1 MGCNDMIVLFAIVA
15 AILIGYLFLTFYP
28 VFGGKGSREKNSQ
41 SLNYSNGKFNNSV
54 LTPMNMNM
62 GTMIGLIRDS
72 MKGNPKRRPNK
83 SIPMKKLDLFQTA
96 PAEQQPSVTWFGH
109 SAFMLELN
117 GKRLLLDPMLG
128 KAPSPFPSIGGKR
141 YSKSPPVKA
150 EDLPSIDA
158 VILSHDH
165 YDHLDYG
172 SILKLKAKVRKFFVP
187 LGVGAHLERWGIEK
201 ARITELDWWD
211 EGEFEGI
218 RLACTPA
225 RHFSGRSIGDRN
237 STLWC
242 SWVIDAPQ
250 ARLYFSGDSGYG
262 PHFKEIGE
270 RFGPFD
276 LTMMECGQYDER
288 WKNIHMMPEETV
300 QAHLDVRGKVMIPM
314 HWGAFSLSL
323 HDWTDPIERVSRAA
337 KKMGVAL
344 STPQMGETVQ
354 INSDRHP
361 KSAWWRSSDLTIR
374 QEQFLEGN

>member
-1 MGCNDMIVLFAIVA
+1 MIVLFAIVVV
-15 AILIGYLFLTFYP
+15 IMTGYLFLTINP
-28 VFGGKGSREKNSQ
+28 VFGGKRSRKKNSQ
-41 SLNYSNGKFNNSV
+41 SLNYSNGKFINTV
-54 LTPMNMNM
+54 PTPMDMNM
-62 GTMIGLIRDS
+62 GTMIGLLRDF
-72 MKGNPKRRPNK
+72 MKGNPKRRPSK
-83 SIPMKKLDLFQTA
+83 SIPIKKPDLFQTA

-141 YSKSPPVKA
+141 YSKSPPVRA

-172 SILKLKAKVRKFFVP
+172 SILKLKEKVRKFFVP
-187 LGVGAHLERWGIEK
+187 LGVGAHLERWGIDK

-242 SWVIDAPQ
+242 SWVIEAPQ

-288 WKNIHMMPEETV
+288 WRNIHMIPEETV

-323 HDWTDPIERVSRAA
+323 HDWTDPIERVSRASRE
-337 KKMGVAL
+337 KGVAL

-361 KSAWWRSSDLTIR
+361 KSAWWRSSDSTIK
-374 QEQFLEGN
+374 QEQLLEGN